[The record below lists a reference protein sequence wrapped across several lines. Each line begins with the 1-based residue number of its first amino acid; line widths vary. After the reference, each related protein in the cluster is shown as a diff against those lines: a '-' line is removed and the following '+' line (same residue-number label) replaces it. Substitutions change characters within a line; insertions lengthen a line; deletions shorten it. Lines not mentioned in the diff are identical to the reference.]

1 MEKELQGLNS
11 IAACY
16 YRACLADIGAI
27 KPGNVS
33 VYSAGHGMQAD
44 DFRRSAA
51 VTAQVLNN
59 RELTCTAGEL
69 GNSILLGA
77 EATMNAVGCNTNLG
91 ILLLCFP
98 LAHAAASCDT
108 DSRISNCLK
117 QVLQVADITDTQMIF
132 DAVRVMQPA
141 GLGRSSQHDVNLP
154 ASANLLTVMQ
164 ASAGKDRIAWQYS
177 HNFSDVLGFGMNSLF
192 SSYGDDPV
200 RFDEP
205 RKLSSVTSDVFMDF
219 LAEIPDTHIARKHG
233 ATMAEAVRDEARKR
247 RNEINIIN
255 QPAIKQRLLAEF
267 DDQLKLKGINPG
279 TSADL
284 TVAVIFAAQLEMLR
298 SKCHTRPDG

>member
-1 MEKELQGLNS
+1 MEKEQRELNR

-33 VYSAGHGMQAD
+33 VHSAGHGMQAD
-44 DFRRSAA
+44 DFRRSAVA
-51 VTAQVLNN
+51 TAQVLN
-59 RELTCTAGEL
+59 RELPCAAGEL
-69 GNSILLGA
+69 GKSILLGA

-108 DSRISNCLK
+108 DNRISNCLE

-132 DAVRVMQPA
+132 DAVRIMQPA

-164 ASAGKDRIAWQYS
+164 ASAGKDRIAWQYG

-192 SSYGDDPV
+192 SSYGDSPT

-205 RKLSSVTSDVFMDF
+205 GKLSSVTSDVFMDF

-247 RNEINIIN
+247 RNEINIID
-255 QPAIKQRLLAEF
+255 QPVDKQKLLEEF
-267 DDQLKLKGINPG
+267 DEELKLKGINPG

-284 TVAVIFAAQLEMLR
+284 TVAVIYAAQLELLCSER
-298 SKCHTRPDG
+298 HLQPDG